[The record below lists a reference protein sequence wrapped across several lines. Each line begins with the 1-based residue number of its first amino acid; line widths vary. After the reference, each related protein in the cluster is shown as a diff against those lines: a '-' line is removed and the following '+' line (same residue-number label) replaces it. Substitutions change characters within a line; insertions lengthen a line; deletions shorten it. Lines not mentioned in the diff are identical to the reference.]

1 MAIKPAINPGVAVA
15 DKTATKAGAVNFLGG
30 GTPLGASVVSS
41 AANKIVGFQRG
52 ASAVAPKPPDLGSII
67 QTLSSNI
74 LSNVQNSFES
84 ANKNIQQFITNN
96 FAERLGEFRGKV
108 EEVIS
113 NPPSKILQ
121 NFLSLYRQAIDYIR
135 FLGDRRNI
143 KRLGDNLKALQDV
156 FSESFQVA
164 TIIRKTINKIVKQL
178 SNLPKSNSGPGGLN
192 LDIKVPGGPLRKS
205 MPSKRNMMK
214 MGLMGAGLVGAGALG
229 SQVVSG
235 MMDAGGEK
243 IEPTSTDFSG
253 MIPASVM
260 DQFSQILDRFDKAIK
275 FLSEGKSQQSQGSAP
290 GGMPS
295 APAESPG
302 GSPGGSP
309 GSPGTTG
316 DVSGIT
322 SDSAE
327 EARIAAALVTEGGG
341 GTAAT
346 DILQVAAN
354 RIASGRYQ
362 SNYTDVFA
370 ADGQFQG
377 VFDNP
382 RGGTQGF
389 RNIKN
394 IADAAAWAG
403 VSEDVIKSRI
413 ADMRNPQLRAD
424 SAQFV
429 GGALEFRAAPNYY
442 TSRGLVRGE
451 MGSDGRFYNSSWRGG
466 AGDNQFLKDPNK
478 DPMISGPAAVNYAG
492 MTSPARTTTEQVSTP
507 PPAQVSPATTQS
519 MVQSR
524 LATSVS
530 QVPPQQAPE
539 IQIIPLDMGNTQ
551 NVNKAISQAT
561 GSGSPVMSNGGVT
574 VPFLSSSNDDN
585 SYTMFTKT
593 VYNILD

>member
-30 GTPLGASVVSS
+30 GAPLGASVVSS

-96 FAERLGEFRGKV
+96 FSERLGEFRGKV
-108 EEVIS
+108 EEVTS

-164 TIIRKTINKIVKQL
+164 TIIRQTIKKIVKQL
-178 SNLPKSNSGPGGLN
+178 SNLPKSNTGPGGLN
-192 LDIKVPGGPLRKS
+192 LDINVPGGPLRKS
-205 MPSKRNMMK
+205 MPSRRNLMK
-214 MGLMGAGLVGAGALG
+214 MGLLGAGLVGAGALG

-260 DQFSQILDRFDKAIK
+260 DQFSQILDRFDKAIQSLTKGSQQTPGSAGVPSGGGAESTDDGGGGGGGGGGGAGAGATSMSDTTVSKEVDSTGLKSNFAPIAQDIINSGHIDTTKLSDRAAMGAMLAVGQMETNFDYSKAYTGRGGLNNNMQGFIQLNRGVHPSAAFQSQKGYLDYTVPK
-275 FLSEGKSQQSQGSAP
+275 FTGKSSTFT
-290 GGMPS
+290 GGGTFNPLVF
-295 APAESPG
+295 AEKLRNA
-302 GSPGGSP
+302 
-309 GSPGTTG
+309 TTG
-316 DVSGIT
+316 WEVAQALRAGGFTVNDFDPLDT
-322 SDSAE
+322 AE
-327 EARIAAALVTEGGG
+327 EANRLTQDQVQAIKKIVFGNLNLKTTQPTAKVT
-341 GTAAT
+341 
-346 DILQVAAN
+346 
-354 RIASGRYQ
+354 
-362 SNYTDVFA
+362 
-370 ADGQFQG
+370 
-377 VFDNP
+377 
-382 RGGTQGF
+382 
-389 RNIKN
+389 
-394 IADAAAWAG
+394 
-403 VSEDVIKSRI
+403 
-413 ADMRNPQLRAD
+413 
-424 SAQFV
+424 
-429 GGALEFRAAPNYY
+429 
-442 TSRGLVRGE
+442 
-451 MGSDGRFYNSSWRGG
+451 
-466 AGDNQFLKDPNK
+466 
-478 DPMISGPAAVNYAG
+478 
-492 MTSPARTTTEQVSTP
+492 TP
-507 PPAQVSPATTQS
+507 PPAVTPDTSQAQVQRVAAQ
-519 MVQSR
+519 
-524 LATSVS
+524 SVS

-551 NVNKAISQAT
+551 NVNQAISQAT

>member
-1 MAIKPAINPGVAVA
+1 MAIKAAINPEVAGA
-15 DKTATKAGAVNFLGG
+15 RKTATISGAVNFLGG
-30 GTPLGASVVSS
+30 GAPLGASVVSS

-52 ASAVAPKPPDLGSII
+52 TAAVAPKAPDLGSII

-74 LSNVQNSFES
+74 LSNVENSFQSANQNIKQFIQNSFTS
-84 ANKNIQQFITNN
+84 Q
-96 FAERLGEFRGKV
+96 LGEYRSKV
-108 EEVIS
+108 EELTS

-143 KRLGDNLKALQDV
+143 KRLGENLKALQDV

-164 TIIRKTINKIVKQL
+164 TIIRQTIKKIVKQL
-178 SNLPKSNSGPGGLN
+178 SNLPKSNTGPGGLN
-192 LDIKVPGGPLRKS
+192 LDINVPGGPLRKS
-205 MPSKRNMMK
+205 MPSRRNLMK
-214 MGLMGAGLVGAGALG
+214 MGLMGAGLVGAGAVG

-235 MMDAGGEK
+235 MMSPGGEK

-260 DQFSQILDRFDKAIK
+260 DQFSQILDRFDKAIQ
-275 FLSEGKSQQSQGSAP
+275 FLSGGKSQQSQGSAP
-290 GGMPS
+290 GGMS

-309 GSPGTTG
+309 GSPAPPG

-354 RIASGRYQ
+354 RIASGKYQ
-362 SNYTDVFA
+362 SNYTDIFA
-370 ADGQFQG
+370 AEGQFQG

-382 RGGTQGF
+382 RGGTQGY
-389 RNIKN
+389 RKIQNIS
-394 IADAAAWAG
+394 DAARWAG

-413 ADMRNPQLRAD
+413 ADIRNSQLRAD
-424 SAQFV
+424 SAQHV
-429 GGALEFRAAPNYY
+429 GGALEFRAAPGYY
-442 TSRGLVRGE
+442 TSRGLVKGE
-451 MGSDGRFYNSSWRGG
+451 MGADGRFYNSSWRGG
-466 AGDNQFLKDPNK
+466 AGDNQFLKQAGK
-478 DPMISGPAAVNYAG
+478 DPMISGPAAVNYVG
-492 MTSPARTTTEQVSTP
+492 MVSPARTATEQAST

-519 MVQSR
+519 MVQST

-530 QVPPQQAPE
+530 QVPRPQQPQVE
-539 IQIIPLDMGNTQ
+539 IIPLDLGNTKNANQ
-551 NVNKAISQAT
+551 AISQAT
-561 GSGSPVMSNGGVT
+561 GSGSPVMSKGGVT